1 MKVKFELFEQEQ
13 QSILL
18 DGIHSNRIEISLVG
32 SLVIMEE
39 SNWIF
44 CQEEYQESIQVEA
57 TKYPNAAVFL
67 IAMKNSQNIMFPSQK
82 EMIFEFSENWFNEWQ
97 KKLKE
102 EGCLKNEE
110 SLSKIIIPVIVKDY
124 EEKRVV
130 GNFFSYLSESRF
142 PLY

>member
-97 KKLKE
+97 K
-102 EGCLKNEE
+102 N
-110 SLSKIIIPVIVKDY
+110 
-124 EEKRVV
+124 
-130 GNFFSYLSESRF
+130 
-142 PLY
+142 